1 MTAVGSLL
9 IPSVS
14 GYNGENRIPPL
25 VQICDVSTRTG
36 WEWLVCLACRSTSG
50 REMSVE
56 RL

>member
-9 IPSVS
+9 VPSVG
-14 GYNGENRIPPL
+14 GYVGEDRIPPP
-25 VQICDVSTRTG
+25 VRIYDVSTRTG

-50 REMSVE
+50 REMSVD

>member
-9 IPSVS
+9 VPSV
-14 GYNGENRIPPL
+14 GVYDGENRIPIP
-25 VQICDVSTRTG
+25 VRICDVSTRTG

-50 REMSVE
+50 RKMSVD